1 MVRPLVLPTYLPTYT
16 CLLTNHLTG
25 WQALPFLELGPTIDR
40 ELCEVLGRL
49 FVAAEAGSPCIT
61 LISVYMTLQKDGS
74 EAWQR
79 VHTNKAAADGQ
90 YAPAAQVA
98 VVSALK
104 TQFMCSAV
112 SQSKNRRFI
121 QGLTGTSSK
130 QAWIVEGIAEREV
143 TGQSGVEKPV
153 RKWIALPAR
162 LRTKTSG
169 GPM

>member
-90 YAPAAQVA
+90 YAPGCRGISAQNSVHMLCRIS
-98 VVSALK
+98 VQEQEVYP
-104 TQFMCSAV
+104 
-112 SQSKNRRFI
+112 RF
-121 QGLTGTSSK
+121 GWHKLETG
-130 QAWIVEGIAEREV
+130 VDCRGYCR
-143 TGQSGVEKPV
+143 TGSHWAI
-153 RKWIALPAR
+153 R
-162 LRTKTSG
+162 S
-169 GPM
+169 